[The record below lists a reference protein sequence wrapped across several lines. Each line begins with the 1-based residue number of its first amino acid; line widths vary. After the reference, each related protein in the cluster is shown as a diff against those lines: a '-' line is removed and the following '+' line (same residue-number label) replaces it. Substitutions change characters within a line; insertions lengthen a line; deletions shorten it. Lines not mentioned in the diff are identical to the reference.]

1 MQSHHLNLLYMEKKK
16 LLSLNLCIIIYFYVV
31 SEKSSRLRTLYS
43 SKKYSNLRG
52 STDSIDRLSALN
64 NVSKKK
70 PEYIQK
76 HVDLT
81 TNTISS
87 ALCSTNSNVVQKSI
101 EVLRDLSSNFYVY
114 LFIYLLLE
122 RIERFILDFL
132 LCIYYQPL
140 FPSSTNIR

>member
-1 MQSHHLNLLYMEKKK
+1 MEKKK

-132 LCIYYQPL
+132 LCFCHKSL
-140 FPSSTNIR
+140 FSSSTNIR

>member
-1 MQSHHLNLLYMEKKK
+1 M
-16 LLSLNLCIIIYFYVV
+16 SLNQCIIIYFYIV

-43 SKKYSNLRG
+43 SKKYNNMRG
-52 STDSIDRLSALN
+52 STESIDRLSALN

-70 PEYIQK
+70 PEYIEK
-76 HVDLT
+76 HIDLT

-101 EVLRDLSSNFYVY
+101 EVLRDLSTNFYVY
-114 LFIYLLLE
+114 LYNLLSLE